1 MPIDPRGIAG
11 LGARDCGQPVLSG
24 PLLDLDAR
32 LDRAFRGLAACWNA
46 AEYRFPPF
54 IRAEHLDR
62 LDYFRSFPHLAT
74 FPVALSSEAS
84 NLKRFARD
92 RARRRARGRA
102 ARERRRRSAT

>member
-24 PLLDLDAR
+24 ALLELDAK
-32 LDRAFRGLAACWNA
+32 LDRAFRDLARCWSA

-54 IRAEHLDR
+54 LRAEHLDR

-74 FPVALSSEAS
+74 FPVQ
-84 NLKRFARD
+84 
-92 RARRRARGRA
+92 ARRVSLDVVAEPDLFGLLPKK
-102 ARERRRRSAT
+102 